1 MADCSPPLCPVAGTC
16 CAASSA
22 GYASSSMCASP
33 PSTALRS
40 RRESVISRDH
50 STARFPA
57 VRSRRESVIS
67 HVRDHSTARVPA
79 VDGSAVAGG
88 SLLCDRR
95 ASIRK
100 RRMCAVLLC
109 SPWRCADH
117 RAHDAGEMANR
128 MTHSLTALSVRL
140 TQHIGGG
147 HGSRRRVA
155 AACRMFPAEAR
166 RQCFSAC
173 GLQYQLA
180 PILERMDSA

>member
-40 RRESVISRDH
+40 RRESVIR
-50 STARFPA
+50 
-57 VRSRRESVIS
+57 
-67 HVRDHSTARVPA
+67 HVRDHSTARFPA

-95 ASIRK
+95 VSIRK

-117 RAHDAGEMANR
+117 RANDAGEMANR
-128 MTHSLTALSVRL
+128 MTHGLTALSVRL